1 MENRTDINMSVQD
14 CAMNRNIHEC
24 RSIENTLCSSVRTVK
39 WEHWDQFPSLPYS
52 VHICV
57 GIILSVITIL
67 TMVGNGLTVLLLYR
81 LVL

>member
-1 MENRTDINMSVQD
+1 MENRTDTNMSVQD
-14 CAMNRNIHEC
+14 CAMNRNIHAC
-24 RSIENTLCSSVRTVK
+24 TLYSSVRTVK
-39 WEHWDQFPSLPYS
+39 WEHWEKFPSLPYS